1 MDNQIVIAGPTSQ
14 RLGLK
19 VAKLLH
25 ARVVTTE
32 NKVFPDG
39 ECYLRVD
46 IEEDAEF
53 NGKDIIIIQTL
64 GANSSGDQNLHIM
77 ELIMMIGA
85 AKRMKASKIRVVAPY
100 FAYSRQDKAFRPGE
114 CIFAKEILKWIEI
127 AGATEFYTI
136 DVHAESIFEILKIPA
151 YNLDPMEVLA
161 KELAQRC
168 EDPIVIC
175 PDKGAF
181 ERSRKFAGYLG
192 NNVQVIQFIKTR
204 DVKTGKITME
214 GHLPIQGKDV
224 IIADDSIASG
234 GTMAKAINI
243 VKKAGA
249 KSIYSVGTHPL
260 MLKNAVFNLMQAG
273 ATDIIGTDTIDSA
286 FMQVSIADV
295 ISKAI
300 SSNSP

>member
-19 VAKLLH
+19 VANLLH
-25 ARVVTTE
+25 TRVVTTE

-39 ECYLRVD
+39 EGYLRID
-46 IEEDAEF
+46 IEEEAEF
-53 NGKDIIIIQTL
+53 EGKDIIIIQSL
-64 GANSSGDQNLHIM
+64 GANSTGDQNLHIM

-85 AKRMKASKIRVVAPY
+85 AKRMKASKIRVVVPY

-114 CIFAKEILKWIEI
+114 CIFAEEILKWIEI

-136 DVHAESIFEILKIPA
+136 DVHAEKIFEILKIPA
-151 YNLDPMEVLA
+151 YNLDPMEILA
-161 KELAQRC
+161 KELAKKC

-175 PDKGAF
+175 PDKGAY

-192 NNVQVIQFIKTR
+192 KNVQVIQFIKKR

-214 GHLPIQGKDV
+214 GDLPIQGKDV
-224 IIADDSIASG
+224 IIADDIIASG

-243 VKKAGA
+243 VKIAGA
-249 KSIYSVGTHPL
+249 KSIYSVVTHPL
-260 MLKNAVFNLMQAG
+260 MLKNAVFNLMKAG
-273 ATDIIGTDTIDSA
+273 VTDIIGTDTIDSA
-286 FMQVSIADV
+286 FMQVSIAEV

-300 SSNSP
+300 HSKSP